1 MVRCCHVTAVPPLI
15 GSAAQD
21 ASLAD
26 FSAGATIGVCLR
38 QRLVGQVSRDWWTQC
53 SSLIGQGWGPWQFF
67 TGTVVRAF
75 RVNNV
80 FPSNTFLGVGAV
92 CR

>member
-1 MVRCCHVTAVPPLI
+1 MTYDGFPGYEDSNLDKFMV
-15 GSAAQD
+15 
-21 ASLAD
+21 
-26 FSAGATIGVCLR
+26 GATFGVCLR
-38 QRLVGQVSRDWWTQC
+38 QRYPGTS
-53 SSLIGQGWGPWQFF
+53 WGPWQYV

-75 RVNNV
+75 RLNNV